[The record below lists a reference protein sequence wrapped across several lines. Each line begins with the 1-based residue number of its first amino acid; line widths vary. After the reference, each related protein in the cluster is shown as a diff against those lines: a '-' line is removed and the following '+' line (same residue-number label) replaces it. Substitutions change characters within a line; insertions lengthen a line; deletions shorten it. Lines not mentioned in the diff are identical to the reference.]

1 MKKFYNGFT
10 AVNNALKKFELHAG
24 AISLG
29 VLFVVMIVN
38 AALRYLFMSG
48 LDFSDELNG
57 FLFVWMG
64 FLGASL
70 VMANEGHLRVTALV
84 DILPK
89 AVQYVISV
97 IMNIIMIIMIAIYMK
112 PLVRLLA
119 TLPISN
125 VMRIPL
131 KYVYVILP
139 VAFIFML
146 IHLVYNIMSDT
157 MEFIET
163 RKNRKGDEA

>member
-10 AVNNALKKFELHAG
+10 AVNNAIKKIELYAG
-24 AISLG
+24 AICLG
-29 VLFVVMIVN
+29 VLFIVMIIN
-38 AALRYLFMSG
+38 AALRYIFMSG

-89 AVQYVISV
+89 FVQYVLSV
-97 IMNIIMIIMIAIYMK
+97 ILNIIMLVMVCIYMK

-131 KYVYVILP
+131 EYVYIILP
-139 VAFIFML
+139 IGFGLMAFHI
-146 IHLVYNIMSDT
+146 IYNIFNDT
-157 MEFIET
+157 VMFFNE
-163 RKNRKGDEA
+163 RMNRKEGKC

>member
-10 AVNNALKKFELHAG
+10 AVNNALKKIELYAG
-24 AISLG
+24 AVCLG
-29 VLFVVMIVN
+29 VLFIVMIVN
-38 AALRYLFMSG
+38 AALRYIFMSG

-70 VMANEGHLRVTALV
+70 VMANGGHLRVTALV
-84 DILPK
+84 DILPEV
-89 AVQYVISV
+89 VQYVLSV
-97 IMNIIMIIMIAIYMK
+97 IMNIIMLVMIGIYMK
-112 PLVRLLA
+112 PLAKLLV

-131 KYVYVILP
+131 KYVYIILP
-139 VAFIFML
+139 IGFALMA
-146 IHLVYNIMSDT
+146 IHIIYNIFSDT
-157 MEFIET
+157 VNYFNKRYF
-163 RKNRKGDEA
+163 RKEEEC